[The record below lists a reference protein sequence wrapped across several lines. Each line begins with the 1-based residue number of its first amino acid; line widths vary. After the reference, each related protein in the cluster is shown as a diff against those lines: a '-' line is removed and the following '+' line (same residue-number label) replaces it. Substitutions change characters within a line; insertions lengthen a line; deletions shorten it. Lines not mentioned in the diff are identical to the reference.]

1 MATVDSLCDFLN
13 SSPTPS
19 HFISEARR
27 LLLSRGV
34 TELRE
39 SDAWSDIP
47 SSFFVVRD
55 NRSLIA
61 IHKTDASLGVIT
73 ATNLDSPCFLLKPDS
88 SRTTAGVDAVG
99 VSFYGSTTW
108 YHWLDRDLRVAGQ
121 VLVRGSDVVARHLVN
136 LPNAIAIIPSLAIH
150 LERTIGL
157 KPVFTPSNF
166 VPIVRLAAGSGQTFI
181 LEQVAKELGVAVDSI
196 IDYELAFYD
205 ANPVQKVGIDKSMIA
220 DCWDSKAG
228 PKLAAGV
235 CHAATM
241 ELLGLLQKLLGE
253 KIKSQ
258 QSLAVGGSLDEVVTR
273 TLGIPA
279 MRVGLPVGSRLS
291 VREVASIAD
300 VESCAEAFYQIYA
313 KFSTQTD
320 PSHRSE

>member
-1 MATVDSLCDFLN
+1 VL
-13 SSPTPS
+13 
-19 HFISEARR
+19 
-27 LLLSRGV
+27 
-34 TELRE
+34 
-39 SDAWSDIP
+39 
-47 SSFFVVRD
+47 
-55 NRSLIA
+55 
-61 IHKTDASLGVIT
+61 
-73 ATNLDSPCFLLKPDS
+73 LLKPDS

-220 DCWDSKAG
+220 GSRLANMAPAYLALEAFVRAGPPSKGLTAFAVFDGGLTGHIGRTGAASNLLKSVLARAGCSRSFYRRSLCVFTDCWDSKAG